1 MTKESHPFL
10 IVLLAA
16 VIAVTPLAVDMYLPA
31 MPDIAHDLNAHIG
44 SVQQSLSIF
53 LAAYAA
59 GMLLFGPLAD
69 SLGRRPLA
77 IFGLTG
83 FTLCSIAL
91 AFVDDISHFL
101 ILRALQAFCGAAAT
115 VVVPGIVRHL
125 YQEHTAKGMSYLSMI
140 MMLAPLLAPSIGS
153 AILLVSD
160 WRSIFVV
167 LAIYGALI
175 FALVWKWLP
184 EISKP
189 INPQTVNSAT
199 SNDQPKAPGNFFSG
213 YKIVFSNPL
222 ARPLITSM
230 MFSSFS
236 FFCFITAVSFIYI
249 KYFGM
254 SEQMFSLL
262 FGANVICLMIA
273 NFINSRLVTR
283 YGSLRMLRAGLVV
296 ALISA
301 FFLCIF
307 NFLGLNI
314 WFSVFSIAPLMGGLT
329 LISTNTDAL
338 IIMKFPH
345 NSGTATAVTGTLRFG
360 SGAFAGP
367 LLAYFYTGS
376 AMPFSLLM
384 LSGVLGVIACQL
396 WYAFNEKK
404 LTPTNF

>member
-31 MPDIAHDLNAHIG
+31 MPAIAHDLNAHIG

-83 FTLCSIAL
+83 FTLCSIL
-91 AFVDDISHFL
+91 LVFVDDISYFL

-153 AILLVSD
+153 AILWVSD

-175 FALVWKWLP
+175 FVLVWKWLP

-189 INPQTVNSAT
+189 VNDPQKPA
-199 SNDQPKAPGNFFSG
+199 GNFFSG

-230 MFSSFS
+230 MFGSFS

-249 KYFGM
+249 KYFGV
-254 SEQMFSLL
+254 SEQLFSVL
-262 FGANVICLMIA
+262 FGVNVLCLMLA

-283 YGSLRMLRAGLVV
+283 YGSLRMLRAGLAV

-301 FFLCIF
+301 VLLCIF

-367 LLAYFYTGS
+367 LLAYFYTGT

-404 LTPTNF
+404 LTPLHS

>member
-16 VIAVTPLAVDMYLPA
+16 VIATTPLAVDMYLPA

-53 LAAYAA
+53 LAAYGV

-91 AFVDDISHFL
+91 AFVDNINHFL
-101 ILRALQAFCGAAAT
+101 FLRALQAFCGAAAT
-115 VVVPGIVRHL
+115 VVVPGLVRHL

-153 AILLVSD
+153 AILWVSE

-184 EISKP
+184 EIGKP
-189 INPQTVNSAT
+189 I
-199 SNDQPKAPGNFFSG
+199 NDQPKTTGNFFSG
-213 YKIVFSNPL
+213 YKIVFSNSL
-222 ARPLITSM
+222 ARPLIVSM
-230 MFSSFS
+230 MFGSFA

-249 KYFGM
+249 NYFGV
-254 SEQMFSLL
+254 SEQVFSVL
-262 FGANVICLMIA
+262 FGANVICLIIA

-283 YGSLRMLRAGLVV
+283 LGSLRILRIGVV
-296 ALISA
+296 LALISA
-301 FFLCIF
+301 VLLCVF
-307 NFLGLNI
+307 NFIGLNI
-314 WFSVFSIAPLMGGLT
+314 WFSVFSIAPLMAGLT

-338 IIMKFPH
+338 VLMKFPH
-345 NSGTATAVTGTLRFG
+345 NSGTATAVMGTLRFG

-367 LLAYFYTGS
+367 LLAVFYTGN

-384 LSGVLGVIACQL
+384 LSGVLGVIVCQL
-396 WYAFNEKK
+396 WFAYNDKQIAAIKNGVE
-404 LTPTNF
+404 

>member
-16 VIAVTPLAVDMYLPA
+16 VIATTPLAVDMYLPA
-31 MPDIAHDLNAHIG
+31 MPDIARDLEAHIG

-53 LAAYAA
+53 LAAYGV

-91 AFVDDISHFL
+91 AFVDNIDHFL

-115 VVVPGIVRHL
+115 VVVPGLVRHL

-140 MMLAPLLAPSIGS
+140 MMLAPLLAPGIGS
-153 AILLVSD
+153 AILWVSE
-160 WRSIFVV
+160 WRSIFIV
-167 LAIYGALI
+167 LAVYGALI

-184 EISKP
+184 EINES
-189 INPQTVNSAT
+189 IT
-199 SNDQPKAPGNFFSG
+199 DQPKATGNFFSG
-213 YKIVFSNPL
+213 YKIVFSNVL
-222 ARPLITSM
+222 ARPLIVSM
-230 MFSSFS
+230 MFGSFA

-249 KYFGM
+249 NYFGV
-254 SEQMFSLL
+254 SEQVFSVL
-262 FGANVICLMIA
+262 FGVNVICLIFA

-283 YGSLRMLRAGLVV
+283 LGSLRMLRIGVTL

-301 FFLCIF
+301 CLLCIF
-307 NFLGLNI
+307 NFLGLTI
-314 WFSVFSIAPLMGGLT
+314 WFSVFSIAPLMAGLT

-338 IIMKFPH
+338 VLMKFPH
-345 NSGTATAVTGTLRFG
+345 NSGTATAVMGTLRFG

-367 LLAYFYTGS
+367 LLAFFYTGT
-376 AMPFSLLM
+376 AIPFSLLM

-396 WYAFNEKK
+396 WFAYNDKK
-404 LTPTNF
+404 MRRIVD

>member
-16 VIAVTPLAVDMYLPA
+16 VIATTPLAVDMYLPA

-53 LAAYAA
+53 LAAYGA

-91 AFVDDISHFL
+91 AFVDNIHYFL
-101 ILRALQAFCGAAAT
+101 TLRALQAFCGAAAT
-115 VVVPGIVRHL
+115 VVVPGLVRHL

-153 AILLVSD
+153 MILWVSE

-167 LAIYGALI
+167 LAMYGALI
-175 FALVWKWLP
+175 FLLVWKWLP
-184 EISKP
+184 EINKP
-189 INPQTVNSAT
+189 T
-199 SNDQPKAPGNFFSG
+199 SDQPKVAGNFFSG

-222 ARPLITSM
+222 ARPLIVSM
-230 MFSSFS
+230 MFGSFS

-249 KYFGM
+249 NYFGV
-254 SEQMFSLL
+254 SEQVFSIL
-262 FGANVICLMIA
+262 FGVNVICLIFA
-273 NFINSRLVTR
+273 NFLNSRLVTR
-283 YGSLRMLRAGLVV
+283 LGSLWMLRAGLAF
-296 ALISA
+296 ALASA
-301 FFLCIF
+301 MLLCLF
-307 NFLGLNI
+307 NYLGLNI
-314 WFSVFSIAPLMGGLT
+314 WFTVFSIAPLMAGLT

-338 IIMKFPH
+338 ILMKFPY

-367 LLAYFYTGS
+367 LLAYFYTGN

-384 LSGVLGVIACQL
+384 LSGVLGVIVCQL
-396 WYAFNEKK
+396 WFAYNDKNMRRIAD
-404 LTPTNF
+404 

>member
-16 VIAVTPLAVDMYLPA
+16 VIATTPLAVDMYLPA
-31 MPDIAHDLNAHIG
+31 MPDIAHDLDAHIG

-53 LAAYAA
+53 LAAYGA

-69 SLGRRPLA
+69 SLGRRSLA

-91 AFVDDISHFL
+91 AFVENINHFL

-115 VVVPGIVRHL
+115 VVVPGLVRHL

-140 MMLAPLLAPSIGS
+140 MMLAPLLAPGIGS
-153 AILLVSD
+153 AILWVSD

-189 INPQTVNSAT
+189 VEAKPSA
-199 SNDQPKAPGNFFSG
+199 AGNFFSG
-213 YKIVFSNPL
+213 YKIVFSNSM
-222 ARPLITSM
+222 ARPLILSM
-230 MFSSFS
+230 MFGSFA
-236 FFCFITAVSFIYI
+236 FFGFITAVSFVYI
-249 KYFGM
+249 NYFGV
-254 SEQMFSLL
+254 SEQVFSVL
-262 FGANVICLMIA
+262 FGVNVICLIFA
-273 NFINSRLVTR
+273 NFVNSRLVTR
-283 YGSLRMLRAGLVV
+283 LGSLYMLRAGLAL

-301 FFLCIF
+301 LLLCIF
-307 NFLGLNI
+307 NYLGLNI
-314 WFSVFSIAPLMGGLT
+314 WFSVFSIAPLMAGLT

-338 IIMKFPH
+338 ILMKFPH

-367 LLAYFYTGS
+367 LLAYFYTGT

-384 LSGVLGVIACQL
+384 LSGVLGVIACQI
-396 WYAFNEKK
+396 WFACNDKK
-404 LTPTNF
+404 MRRMAS

>member
-16 VIAVTPLAVDMYLPA
+16 VIATTPLAVDMYLPA
-31 MPDIAHDLNAHIG
+31 MPDIAHDLHAHIG

-53 LAAYAA
+53 LAAYGV

-69 SLGRRPLA
+69 LFGRRPLA

-91 AFVDDISHFL
+91 AFVEDINHFL

-153 AILLVSD
+153 AILWVSD

-184 EISKP
+184 EISRR
-189 INPQTVNSAT
+189 VE
-199 SNDQPKAPGNFFSG
+199 DHPKATGNFLSG
-213 YKIVFSNPL
+213 YKIVFSNSL
-222 ARPLITSM
+222 ARPLILSM
-230 MFSSFS
+230 MFGSFA
-236 FFCFITAVSFIYI
+236 FFGFITAVSFVYI
-249 KYFGM
+249 NYFGV
-254 SEQMFSLL
+254 SEQVFSVL
-262 FGANVICLMIA
+262 FGVNVICLIFA
-273 NFINSRLVTR
+273 NFVNSRLVTR
-283 YGSLRMLRAGLVV
+283 LGSLYMLRAGVAL

-301 FFLCIF
+301 LMLCAF
-307 NFLGLNI
+307 NYLGLNI
-314 WFSVFSIAPLMGGLT
+314 WFSVFSIAPLMAGLT

-338 IIMKFPH
+338 ILMKFPH

-367 LLAYFYTGS
+367 LLAYFYTGT

-396 WYAFNEKK
+396 WFAYNDKK
-404 LTPTNF
+404 MRRMAD

>member
-1 MTKESHPFL
+1 MTRESHPFL

-16 VIAVTPLAVDMYLPA
+16 VIATTPLAVDMYLPA
-31 MPDIAHDLNAHIG
+31 MPDIARDLDTHIG

-53 LAAYAA
+53 LAAYGI

-69 SLGRRPLA
+69 SFGRRPLA

-83 FTLCSIAL
+83 FTVCSIAL
-91 AFVDDISHFL
+91 AFVDDINHFL
-101 ILRALQAFCGAAAT
+101 LLRSLQAFCGAAAT

-153 AILLVSD
+153 MILWVSE

-167 LAIYGALI
+167 LALYGALI
-175 FALVWKWLP
+175 FSLVWKWLP

-189 INPQTVNSAT
+189 VK
-199 SNDQPKAPGNFFSG
+199 DQPKAAGNFFSG

-222 ARPLITSM
+222 ARPLIVSM
-230 MFSSFS
+230 MFGSFS

-249 KYFGM
+249 NYFGV
-254 SEQMFSLL
+254 SEQMFSVL
-262 FGANVICLMIA
+262 FGVNVICLIFA

-283 YGSLRMLRAGLVV
+283 LGSLRMLRAGLVV
-296 ALISA
+296 AIISA
-301 FFLCIF
+301 LLLCVF
-307 NFLGLNI
+307 NYFGLTI
-314 WFSVFSIAPLMGGLT
+314 WFSVFSIAPLMAGLT

-338 IIMKFPH
+338 ILMKFPN

-367 LLAYFYTGS
+367 LLAYFYTGN
-376 AMPFSLLM
+376 AIPFSLLM
-384 LSGVLGVIACQL
+384 LSGVLGVMVCQL
-396 WYAFNEKK
+396 WFAYNDKK
-404 LTPTNF
+404 MRKIAD

>member
-1 MTKESHPFL
+1 MTREFHPFL

-31 MPDIAHDLNAHIG
+31 MPDIAHDLAAHIG

-69 SLGRRPLA
+69 SFGRRPLA

-83 FTLCSIAL
+83 FTLCSIVL
-91 AFVDDISHFL
+91 AFVDNISHFL
-101 ILRALQAFCGAAAT
+101 VLRALQAFCGAAAT

-167 LAIYGALI
+167 LAIYGTLI

-189 INPQTVNSAT
+189 IN
-199 SNDQPKAPGNFFSG
+199 DQPKATGKFFSG

-230 MFSSFS
+230 MFGSFS

-249 KYFGM
+249 KYFGV
-254 SEQMFSLL
+254 SEQVFSVL
-262 FGANVICLMIA
+262 FGVNVICLMIA

-296 ALISA
+296 ALVSA
-301 FFLCIF
+301 ILLCVF

-314 WFSVFSIAPLMGGLT
+314 WFSVLSIAPLMGGLT

-367 LLAYFYTGS
+367 LLAYFYTGT

-384 LSGVLGVIACQL
+384 LSGVLGVIFCQL
-396 WYAFNEKK
+396 WYVFNEKK
-404 LTPTNF
+404 LQPITE

>member
-31 MPDIAHDLNAHIG
+31 MPDIAQDLDAHIG

-53 LAAYAA
+53 LAAYGV

-83 FTLCSIAL
+83 FTLCSIVL
-91 AFVDDISHFL
+91 SFVDDISHFL
-101 ILRALQAFCGAAAT
+101 ALRALQAFCGAAAT

-153 AILLVSD
+153 VILWVSE

-175 FALVWKWLP
+175 LALVWKWLP
-184 EISKP
+184 EIAKP
-189 INPQTVNSAT
+189 ANEP
-199 SNDQPKAPGNFFSG
+199 PKLSGNFLSG
-213 YKIVFSNPL
+213 YIIVFSNPL
-222 ARPLITSM
+222 ARPLIVSM
-230 MFSSFS
+230 MFGSFS

-249 KYFGM
+249 NYFGV
-254 SEQMFSLL
+254 SEQAFSVL
-262 FGANVICLMIA
+262 FGLNVICLMIA

-283 YGSLRMLRAGLVV
+283 YGSLRMLRAGLAV

-301 FFLCIF
+301 LLLCVF
-307 NFLGLNI
+307 NYLGLNI
-314 WFSVFSIAPLMGGLT
+314 WFRVFSIAPLMGGLS
-329 LISTNTDAL
+329 LLSTNTDAL
-338 IIMKFPH
+338 ILMKFPY

-367 LLAYFYTGS
+367 LLAYFYTGT

-384 LSGVLGVIACQL
+384 LSGVLGVIICQL
-396 WYAFNEKK
+396 WFAYHDKQSPAHD
-404 LTPTNF
+404 